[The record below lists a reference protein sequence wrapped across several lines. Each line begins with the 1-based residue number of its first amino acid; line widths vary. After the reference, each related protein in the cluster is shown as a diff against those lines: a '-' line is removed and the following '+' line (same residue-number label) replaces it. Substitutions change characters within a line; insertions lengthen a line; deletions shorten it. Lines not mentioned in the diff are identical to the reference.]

1 MDLGGTDYDIRSEA
15 RTRPIVVVPLARWV
29 LKIFFRE
36 IEVLGSERIPRQAP
50 VVFVANHANALVDPA
65 LLLGFLPVRPRLL
78 AKSTLWSN
86 LAVRPFLRWAAA
98 IPVYRRQDVGVDPA
112 KNAETFA
119 ACHEVLAADGAIALF
134 PEGRSHN
141 EPALV
146 PLKTGVSRIVL
157 EAEVKFA
164 GLGTRIV
171 PVGLT
176 FDDKGRFRSRV
187 LIHVGEPLDP
197 ATEAAR
203 FRDQPEAAVREL
215 TARVREA
222 LATVTLNFPS
232 WEEARLIERA
242 AEIFERPTTELP
254 SERSLGDRF
263 ALRRGFIE
271 GYARLRERY
280 PDEVARVAATVRAYD
295 RLLRACDLRDVQVA
309 AEYPS
314 GQVARF
320 VAKSLGRM
328 LVRLPLALVGSV
340 LHWLPY
346 QAVGWAARRL
356 AKTPDVV
363 ATYKLFASLVCY
375 PLTWLMA
382 TVVAGWWAGF
392 VPALLIAGLGPLSAG
407 FALHYHERR
416 EHFQR
421 QARAFL
427 ILRSRRR
434 AIAELRRRRGEVL
447 QAVRELAEVYRQQD
461 GEP

>member
-1 MDLGGTDYDIRSEA
+1 MQSGA
-15 RTRPIVVVPLARWV
+15 RARPVVVVPLARWL

-36 IEVLGSERIPRQAP
+36 IEVLGAERIPRQAS
-50 VVFVANHANALVDPA
+50 VVFVANHANALIDPG

-86 LAVRPFLRWAAA
+86 PAIRPFLRWAAA
-98 IPVYRRQDVGVDPA
+98 IPVYRRQDAGVDPA

-119 ACHEVLAADGAIALF
+119 ACHEVLAAAGAIALF

-157 EAEVKFA
+157 EAEVKFG

-176 FDDKGRFRSRV
+176 FDDKGRFRSRA

-197 ATEAAR
+197 AAEAER
-203 FRDQPEAAVREL
+203 FPDEPETAVREL
-215 TARVREA
+215 TARVLEA

-242 AEIFERPTTELP
+242 AEIFETPTTELP
-254 SERSLGDRF
+254 SEPSLGDRF
-263 ALRRGFIE
+263 AVRKGFIE
-271 GYARLRERY
+271 GYASLRERF
-280 PDEVARVAATVRAYD
+280 PDEIAQVTAAVRAYD

-328 LVRLPLALVGSV
+328 LVRLPLALVGSM

-346 QAVGWAARRL
+346 RAVGWTARRF
-356 AKTPDVV
+356 ADTPDAV
-363 ATYKLFASLVCY
+363 ATFKLFSSLVY
-375 PLTWLMA
+375 FPLTWLLA
-382 TVVAGWWAGF
+382 AAVVGWWVGV
-392 VPALLIAGLGPLSAG
+392 VPALLTAGLGPLSAG
-407 FALHYHERR
+407 FALRYHERR

-427 ILRSRRR
+427 LLRSGRR

-447 QAVRELAEVYRQQD
+447 QAVRELAEVYRRQD
-461 GEP
+461 AQP